1 MTSETLP
8 QFETFVIEDEIT
20 CNDLI
25 KTKLSG
31 VKFVGFDCEWIRKK
45 KISLFQIATLDT
57 VLLIRV
63 RHMVITECLERF
75 FKDSSVIKFGVSISR
90 DGDKMMTDFRMS
102 LEGKIRESVLL
113 SSTK

>member
-20 CNDLI
+20 CDDLI

-102 LEGKIRESVLL
+102 LEGKMRESVLL
-113 SSTK
+113 S